1 MYELQNNALYDEVH
15 AIMRKELLTFFKK
28 FVQDIESE
36 VPYNYYGN
44 RGSVDLVWYDTIY
57 KLGISH
63 QILRMFELESR
74 IPRLEELIRKLKDRM
89 EYFPPHF
96 EQTRGLPKLGSVEL
110 FLVLLGTEENWR
122 VVNKYLVNFKSAFAR
137 THQVFPKDILSK
149 SKDPEDDGF
158 YWQIKKTF
166 LVFFDPLKVRQID
179 TNEDI
184 MIEKEALPFH
194 RMAAFQYLENWGEPT
209 TQLQARL
216 NSIKPSFSN
225 AREFVKAYKE
235 YISS

>member
-15 AIMRKELLTFFKK
+15 AIMMKELLTFFKK
-28 FVQDIESE
+28 SVQDIESE

-44 RGSVDLVWYDTIY
+44 RGSVDLVWYATIDRIN
-57 KLGISH
+57 L

-89 EYFPPHF
+89 EYFPPYF

-122 VVNKYLVNFKSAFAR
+122 VVNEYLVNFKSAFTR

-149 SKDPEDDGF
+149 TTDPGDDEF
-158 YWQIKKTF
+158 YSQIKKTF
-166 LVFFDPLKVRQID
+166 LVFLDPLKVRQTD

-184 MIEKEALPFH
+184 VIEKEALPFH
-194 RMAAFQYLENWGEPT
+194 RMAAFQYLESWGEPV

-216 NSIKPSFSN
+216 DSIKPGFPN
-225 AREFVKAYKE
+225 ARQFIKAYKE
-235 YISS
+235 YMRS